1 MWRAD
6 SLGKTLMLGNT
17 EGRRRRGW
25 QRMRW
30 LDGFTDS
37 MDMSLTK
44 LWEMVKDREA
54 WHASVHGVAKSQT
67 QLSDWMTMTL
77 IVLQYCASFC
87 YTTKWISSMYACIP
101 SLLGPHPPTHLGHH
115 RAPSWAPCAM
125 QHFPLAICFMH
136 GSVYATL
143 SIHPTLS
150 FSSCVHSPFSTSVSL
165 FLPCKYIF
173 QFNFS
178 RFHIYALIYYIC
190 FSFSDWLHSIWQ
202 TLDIVHIPFNAP
214 FCSVQFGVFFCASTI
229 I

>member
-1 MWRAD
+1 
-6 SLGKTLMLGNT
+6 
-17 EGRRRRGW
+17 
-25 QRMRW
+25 
-30 LDGFTDS
+30 
-37 MDMSLTK
+37 
-44 LWEMVKDREA
+44 
-54 WHASVHGVAKSQT
+54 
-67 QLSDWMTMTL
+67 
-77 IVLQYCASFC
+77 
-87 YTTKWISSMYACIP
+87 
-101 SLLGPHPPTHLGHH
+101 
-115 RAPSWAPCAM
+115 
-125 QHFPLAICFMH
+125 MH

-214 FCSVQFGVFFCASTI
+214 FCSVQFGVFFLCQYHYLTPEYFHHPREKIHTHYHSLYSLQPLKTTHLLYVFIDLPNLSILSKWNHAVCGLWCLASFTAHHVFRLHPCCPVCQYCIPLYCSI
-229 I
+229 IF